1 MEHFTFAGHNYHLLL
16 TSRLAGKVEL
26 SNTLMLLLLLTK
38 VRVRR
43 TLKFGVCLVCFCFFF
58 FFLKTYINVKMEAKY
73 VS

>member
-26 SNTLMLLLLLTK
+26 SNTLMLLLLTK

-43 TLKFGVCLVCFCFFF
+43 TLKFGVCLVFLLLAF